1 MTPST
6 PRSCWPPHRR
16 GEQHGHRRSRR
27 AFGIAM
33 KVRHRS
39 VPKASQKVAQKQ
51 QPGRRS
57 CGNSAHWKRDE
68 RFYVVDEGCPRRE
81 KKCSWTKQPTT
92 QQIIQWTLI
101 GPLVCL
107 PLCGVS
113 AAVQGTPAKPEV
125 HNLQE
130 MAKALNACMRPLEV
144 PDHYQGI
151 RITARLGLNARG
163 QPLGPPQFTYVTPTA
178 PERIK
183 IEYKTAI
190 LDALRRCTPLPFSNK
205 LGATIAGVPLILSFD
220 EGGLTRVRLAGS
232 SAYVAPAPLPSSQIP
247 PARPIPLPL
256 QPPTRQ
262 GPPIWLPGLASPIP
276 SLPHGPETSQDR
288 QARCIFQSRLYG
300 VPPTNLSQYL
310 GLCTQ

>member
-1 MTPST
+1 ML
-6 PRSCWPPHRR
+6 
-16 GEQHGHRRSRR
+16 
-27 AFGIAM
+27 
-33 KVRHRS
+33 
-39 VPKASQKVAQKQ
+39 
-51 QPGRRS
+51 
-57 CGNSAHWKRDE
+57 
-68 RFYVVDEGCPRRE
+68 
-81 KKCSWTKQPTT
+81 
-92 QQIIQWTLI
+92 WTLI
-101 GPLVCL
+101 GPLACL
-107 PLCGVS
+107 ALSSIS
-113 AAVQGTPAKPEV
+113 AAAQVTSAKPAV

-130 MAKALNACMRPLEV
+130 IGKALDACMQPLEV

-151 RITARLGLNARG
+151 RITVRLGFNARG
-163 QPLGPPQFTYVTPTA
+163 QPLGPPQFTYVTSKA

-190 LDALRRCTPLPFSNK
+190 LNALKRCIPLSFSHK
-205 LGATIAGVPLILSFD
+205 LGATIAGVPLTLSFD
-220 EGGLTRVRLAGS
+220 DRGLIGVRLVGS

-256 QPPTRQ
+256 QPPTSQ

-300 VPPTNLSQYL
+300 VPPTDLSRYM

>member
-1 MTPST
+1 
-6 PRSCWPPHRR
+6 
-16 GEQHGHRRSRR
+16 
-27 AFGIAM
+27 M

-39 VPKASQKVAQKQ
+39 LPKASQKTPKTAAQKQ
-51 QPGRRS
+51 RPGRKS
-57 CGNSAHWKRDE
+57 CGNGAHWKRDE
-68 RFYVVDEGCPRRE
+68 RFCLVGERCPRRE
-81 KKCSWTKQPTT
+81 KKSSRWIKQPTT
-92 QQIIQWTLI
+92 QQITLWTLI

-107 PLCGVS
+107 PLCSISV
-113 AAVQGTPAKPEV
+113 AAQETSAKPAV

-130 MAKALNACMRPLEV
+130 IAKALDVCMRPLEV

-151 RITARLGLNARG
+151 RIAARLGLNARG
-163 QPLGPPQFTYVTPTA
+163 QPLGPPQFTYVTPRA

-205 LGATIAGVPLILSFD
+205 LGATIAGVPLILNFD
-220 EGGLTRVRLAGS
+220 ERGLTRVRLAGS
-232 SAYVAPAPLPSSQIP
+232 SAYVAPAPLPSSRIP

-300 VPPTNLSQYL
+300 VPPADLSQYL